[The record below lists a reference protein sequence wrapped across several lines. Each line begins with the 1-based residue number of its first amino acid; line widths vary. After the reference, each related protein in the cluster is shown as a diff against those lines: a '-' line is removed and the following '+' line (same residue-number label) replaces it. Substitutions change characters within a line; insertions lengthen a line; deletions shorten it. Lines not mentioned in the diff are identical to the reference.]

1 MKKSRSIRLVLL
13 GSASLALTSC
23 GDSDVPPDA
32 KFFSSLS
39 ECTAFYD
46 EATCKK
52 AKISAE
58 QTYSAEAPRFTKKEE
73 CEAEFGVGSC
83 ENRQVA
89 AASGQSAVSGPSAS
103 LGQTQ
108 EASSGGSFFM
118 PMMMGYMLGNMMGGN
133 SFQQPVYRG
142 ADGAAVM
149 PNGGKTY
156 NVGTFSGPGSPADA
170 KSFRPAA
177 QVTQVA
183 RGGFGSTATAM
194 RSSSSG
200 ISAGG

>member
-13 GSASLALTSC
+13 GGAGLAFTGC

-46 EATCKK
+46 AATCSK

-58 QTYSAEAPRFTKKEE
+58 QTYAAEAPRFGKKEE

-83 ENRQVA
+83 ENQQVA
-89 AASGQSAVSGPSAS
+89 AAP
-103 LGQTQ
+103 GQTAVPGQ
-108 EASSGGSFFM
+108 TPVQPMEASSGGSFFM

-142 ADGAAVM
+142 RDGAAVM
-149 PNGGKTY
+149 PAGGKAY
-156 NVGTFSGPGSPADA
+156 NVGNFAGSGSPADA

-183 RGGFGSTATAM
+183 RGGFGSSATAM
-194 RSSSSG
+194 RSTSSG
-200 ISAGG
+200 TSAGG